1 MKRLFI
7 FFIII
12 QLFSFSTTAQLLTD
26 NDSKQTI
33 IKGLDK
39 LYNYEFKEA
48 DAFLQKVKAKY
59 PYHPVTPLL
68 SALQVQWQNLPLE
81 KNPKAVNLYMSLL
94 EKCQALAEPMLKDA
108 NRKAEATFFL
118 LASHGYITLAYTYRK
133 EPMKAAN
140 EARKAYGYM
149 KDGFGMVERNPEF
162 YFTSGLYNYYR
173 IQYPETHPMVKPVVI
188 FFENGNKRLG
198 LAQLE
203 LAAQRSV
210 FSRVEAAYYYMNVNL
225 KYELNYNKAFVY
237 ANLLHD
243 KYPNNPIYLMR
254 FTETLIMLGKYEE
267 AIPKIN
273 NLRKINSPVYQ
284 IAANLFDGLVAEKSK
299 RNDKLALEFYTN
311 VLKNEPD
318 ERYTKDYYAM
328 TYLGLGR
335 IAQRA
340 GNKKRAD
347 EMYKK
352 ALDIAENKGVIVE
365 AKKNLGK

>member
-7 FFIII
+7 SVILI
-12 QLFSFSTTAQLLTD
+12 QLFCFSAHAQLLTD
-26 NDSKQTI
+26 NDAKQTI

-48 DAFLQKVKAKY
+48 DAFFQKVKAKY
-59 PYHPVTPLL
+59 AHHPVTPLL
-68 SALQVQWQNLPLE
+68 SAVQVQWQNLPLE
-81 KNPKAVNLYMSLL
+81 KNPRAVNQYMSLL
-94 EKCQALAEPMLKDA
+94 EKCQALAEPMLKDPT
-108 NRKAEATFFL
+108 RKAEATFFL

-149 KDGFGMVERNPEF
+149 KDGFGMTERNPEF

-188 FFENGNKRLG
+188 FFENGNKKLG
-198 LAQLE
+198 LSQLE

-210 FSRVEAAYYYMNVNL
+210 FSRIEAAYYFMNVNL

-237 ANLLHD
+237 ADLLHD

-254 FTETLIMLGKYEE
+254 YTEALVMTGKYEE

-273 NLRKINSPVYQ
+273 TLRKINSPVYQ

-299 RNDKLALEFYTN
+299 KNDKLALEFYNT

-335 IAQRA
+335 IAERA
-340 GNKKRAD
+340 GNKKRAN
-347 EMYKK
+347 EMYVK
-352 ALDIAENKGVIVE
+352 ALDTTENKGVIAE
-365 AKKNLGK
+365 AKKNLEK

>member
-1 MKRLFI
+1 MQKLF
-7 FFIII
+7 FFFTLI
-12 QLFSFSTTAQLLTD
+12 QFFSFSTTAQLLND

-39 LYNYEFKEA
+39 LYNYEFKDA
-48 DAFLQKVKAKY
+48 DAFFQKVKAKY
-59 PYHPVTPLL
+59 PQHPVTPLL
-68 SALQVQWQNLPLE
+68 GALQVQWQNLPLE
-81 KNPKAVNLYMSLL
+81 KNPKAVSLYMSLL
-94 EKCQALAEPMLKDA
+94 EKCQTQAESMLNDP

-149 KDGFGMVERNPEF
+149 KDGFGMMERNPEF

-188 FFENGNKRLG
+188 FFENGNKKIG
-198 LAQLE
+198 LNQLE
-203 LAAQRSV
+203 LAVHRSV
-210 FSRVEAAYYYMNVNL
+210 FSRVEAAYYFMNVNL

-237 ANLLHD
+237 ANMLHD
-243 KYPNNPIYLMR
+243 KYPNNPVYLMR
-254 FTETLIMLGKYEE
+254 YAETLVMLGKYEE
-267 AIPKIN
+267 VIQKTGT
-273 NLRKINSPVYQ
+273 LRRINSPVYQ
-284 IAANLFDGLVAEKSK
+284 IAANLFEALVAEKSK
-299 RNDKLALEFYTN
+299 KNDKLAQELYNN

-335 IAQRA
+335 ISQRA
-340 GNKKRAD
+340 GNKKRAE

-352 ALDIAENKGVIVE
+352 ALDIAENKGVIAE
-365 AKKNLGK
+365 AKKNLEK

>member
-1 MKRLFI
+1 MTRLFI
-7 FFIII
+7 FFIF
-12 QLFSFSTTAQLLTD
+12 LHFFSFSTTAQLLTD
-26 NDSKQTI
+26 NDAKQTI

-48 DAFLQKVKAKY
+48 DAFFQKVKTKY
-59 PYHPVTPLL
+59 AHHPVNPLL

-94 EKCQALAEPMLKDA
+94 EKCQALAEPMLKDP

-149 KDGFGMVERNPEF
+149 KDGFGMMERNPEF

-173 IQYPETHPMVKPVVI
+173 IQYPETHPIVKPLVI
-188 FFENGNKRLG
+188 FFENGNRKLG
-198 LAQLE
+198 LTQLE
-203 LAAQRSV
+203 MAVQRSV
-210 FSRVEAAYYYMNVNL
+210 FSRMEAAYYFMNVNL
-225 KYELNYNKAFVY
+225 KYELNYNKAYIY
-237 ANLLHD
+237 ADLLHD
-243 KYPNNPIYLMR
+243 KYPNNPVYLMR
-254 FTETLIMLGKYEE
+254 YTETLVMSGKYDE
-267 AIPKIN
+267 AIPKIST
-273 NLRKINSPVYQ
+273 LRKINSPVYQ
-284 IAANLFDGLVAEKSK
+284 IAANLFDGLIAEKSK
-299 RNDKLALEFYTN
+299 KNDRLAMESYNN

-335 IAQRA
+335 IADRA

-347 EMYKK
+347 EMYNK
-352 ALDIAENKGVIVE
+352 ALDMAENKGVLAE
-365 AKKNLGK
+365 AKKNLEK